1 MRHVLPIVALLVA
14 GAFAALAPAV
24 HAEET
29 DCDDIDLQVRLEEYL
44 PTWCY
49 AESVADGDARAQFE
63 ATFVEGTTSY
73 AMVVSAEAFARSY
86 LPRQTL
92 ESLIGAMLEDDELD
106 WHEGV
111 GIDGYTAKRFAIVE
125 SSGRETNCVGFSEN
139 TSAPNGQPRTRLYG
153 YLCSAARGRI
163 EDAHLTSF
171 IAAIDG

>member
-14 GAFAALAPAV
+14 GAVTARSPAA

-29 DCDDIDLQVRLEEYL
+29 DCDEIDLQVRLEEYL

-49 AESVADGDARAQFE
+49 SDSITDGDARAQFE
-63 ATFVEGTTSY
+63 ATFVEGATSY
-73 AMVVSAEAFARSY
+73 AMVVSAEALARSY

-92 ESLIGAMLEDDELD
+92 ESLIAGILESDELD

-111 GIDGYTAKRFAIVE
+111 GVDGYTAKRFAIVE
-125 SSGRETNCVGFSEN
+125 SSGRETNCIGFSEN

-153 YLCSAARGRI
+153 YLCNAERGEI
-163 EDAHLTSF
+163 EDGAFASF